1 MEDAKFFAVHVQS
14 MYVCCQKKPLLK
26 DFDNDIVFAGAVT
39 GGGHRQRGK
48 ETRHNVFPLLRW

>member
-39 GGGHRQRGK
+39 GGRPSA
-48 ETRHNVFPLLRW
+48 ET